1 MKKKLQILLFIII
14 SANFSASTIYVN
26 SSASGSNNGL
36 SWTNAYTNLQE
47 ALSNAIYGD
56 EIWVASGTYKAT
68 TTNDRTIS
76 FVMKNGVNLY
86 GGFSGNETSITQRN
100 ISANPTTLSGD
111 IGALGDNSDNTYT
124 LVKLTSIT
132 SGLTFDGFRLISGR
146 ASSGTGGIAMNNNT
160 GIININ
166 NCYFYNNSGTVGG
179 AIFLAYQGNYTVNLN
194 NCDFISNISADGAIF
209 ADDSSLNNLNITNCR
224 FRGSVAGGVAVLDFM
239 GANLTID
246 RCIITNNSSS
256 QSNLMYLDANS
267 SAKISNTLIVGNTYN
282 ESAIAFYGGSGVT
295 QILENVTV
303 AHNKKTFLTNTFYT
317 AVYSVNGIAKV
328 YNSIIYGNTNSSYNE
343 QIYSG
348 NTVENSIVENGYTS
362 GVNILNTNPLFFN
375 PNNQNAAPFDCI
387 GYDYTLQNTSPAINS
402 GNNNLVTKSLD
413 LTGNT
418 RIYQNTVDRG
428 AYENQ
433 NNLNTNDISL
443 EKKMF
448 FYDYETQNLY
458 IKDINYGIVLIYD
471 ASGRL
476 IKNLEIRNVLSLKDL
491 GIGAYYILLKGTNN
505 KLKIV
510 KRK

>member
-1 MKKKLQILLFIII
+1 MKIKLQLLLFIII
-14 SANFSASTIYVN
+14 SVNISASTIYVN

-68 TTNDRTIS
+68 TTTDRNIS

-124 LVKLTSIT
+124 LVRLTSIT
-132 SGLTFDGFRLISGR
+132 SGLTFDGFRLISGK
-146 ASSGTGGIAMNNNT
+146 ASSGTGGIALNNNT

-166 NCYFYNNSGTVGG
+166 NCYFYNNTGTVGG
-179 AIFLAYQGNYTVNLN
+179 AIFLAYQGNYTVNIN
-194 NCDFISNISADGAIF
+194 NCDFISNISVYGAIF
-209 ADDSSLNNLNITNCR
+209 ADDSSLNKLNMINCR
-224 FRGSVAGGVAVLDFM
+224 FRGSVAGGEAVLRFL

-246 RCIITNNSSS
+246 RCIITNNSST

-267 SAKISNTLIVGNTYN
+267 SAKISNTLIVGNAYY
-282 ESAIAFYGGSGVT
+282 ESAIAFYGSSGVS

-303 AHNKKTFLTNTFYT
+303 THNKKTFLSTFYT
-317 AVYSVNGIAKV
+317 AVYSANGTAKV
-328 YNSIIYGNTNSSYNE
+328 YNSIVYGNTNSSNNE
-343 QIYSG
+343 QIDSG

-402 GNNNLVTKSLD
+402 GNNNFVTKSLD

-443 EKKMF
+443 EKKIF

-458 IKDINYGIVLIYD
+458 IKDINYGIILIYD

-476 IKNLEIRNVLSLKDL
+476 IKNLKIRNVLSLKDL
-491 GIGAYYILLKGTNN
+491 RIGTYYILLEGTNN

-510 KRK
+510 KGK